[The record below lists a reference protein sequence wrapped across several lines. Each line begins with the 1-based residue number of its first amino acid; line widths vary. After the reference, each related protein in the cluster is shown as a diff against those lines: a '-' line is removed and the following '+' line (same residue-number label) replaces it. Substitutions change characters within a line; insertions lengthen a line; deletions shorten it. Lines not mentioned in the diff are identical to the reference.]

1 MKRPQV
7 IIDCQISKQINGILI
22 NWDIRDGVFPKG
34 LIDEMFAS
42 FIQLINKSISDEDFF
57 EKNLEVG
64 ISDRTKEIRARV
76 NDTNTPFDEKSLVD
90 GFFMRCR
97 NTPYNT
103 ALIYQKEKYSY
114 SDLLKYVS
122 AIQQRLIE
130 KNVEEEDKIG
140 ILLEKGVWQV
150 ASVVAVMS
158 VGAVYVPIDITQ
170 PAERIQQ
177 IMIQAN
183 IKLNICDEQTCWKDE
198 KSILLN
204 AEMLNNV
211 WDIKYKYIDPQS
223 TAYCIFTSGSTGIP
237 KE

>member
-1 MKRPQV
+1 
-7 IIDCQISKQINGILI
+7 
-22 NWDIRDGVFPKG
+22 
-34 LIDEMFAS
+34 
-42 FIQLINKSISDEDFF
+42 
-57 EKNLEVG
+57 
-64 ISDRTKEIRARV
+64 
-76 NDTNTPFDEKSLVD
+76 
-90 GFFMRCR
+90 
-97 NTPYNT
+97 
-103 ALIYQKEKYSY
+103 
-114 SDLLKYVS
+114 
-122 AIQQRLIE
+122 
-130 KNVEEEDKIG
+130 
-140 ILLEKGVWQV
+140 
-150 ASVVAVMS
+150 MS

-237 KE
+237 KGV